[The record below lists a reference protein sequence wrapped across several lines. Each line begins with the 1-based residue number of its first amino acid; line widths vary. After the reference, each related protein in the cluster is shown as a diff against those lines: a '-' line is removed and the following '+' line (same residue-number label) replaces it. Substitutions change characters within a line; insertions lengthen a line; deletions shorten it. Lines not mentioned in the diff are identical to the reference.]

1 MGTFAK
7 VSKFNL
13 NVIIMLFSEFQSV
26 SPQEWLLQIEK
37 DLKGKPLEEILAKNY
52 ENIPIKPF
60 FTQKDINEPFSKALA
75 QSLLRDKTCT
85 LPVGAIGKAGEYMGD
100 WLNNGKNWDETAFEN
115 FLKSALQDDCITIH
129 AAFLHNAGA
138 NAIQEVATILAILHV
153 YLQKLQS
160 RNLDLEG
167 FVKKLRIVVAVGSNF
182 FMEIAK
188 LQVIPF
194 LANRLLV
201 QYLGRESKIY
211 PYLIGV
217 NACINKSARDA
228 YNNIIRSTL
237 EVMAARLA
245 RADEV
250 SAIPYDYFL
259 AGAENSESQY
269 IAACIDR
276 ILHYESKI
284 DFVKNAT
291 QGTYFIEYLAYEI
304 ARRSWELLQE
314 MEKAGGLLAYEQK
327 GLLSKQIQ
335 EIAKQR
341 IIDFQ
346 QKKSV
351 LIGVNKYPN
360 PKDEQLK
367 IEGKNLDSFF
377 EGRAIRE
384 FRLEEFL

>member
-1 MGTFAK
+1 
-7 VSKFNL
+7 
-13 NVIIMLFSEFQSV
+13 MLFPEFQSV
-26 SPQEWLLQIEK
+26 SPREWLSQIQK

-60 FTQKDINEPFSKALA
+60 YTQEDVNTQFSKALA
-75 QSLLRDKTCT
+75 QSLLRDKTFT
-85 LPVGAIGKAGEYMGD
+85 LSAGTMGKAGEYIGD
-100 WLNNGKNWDETAFEN
+100 WLNSGKNWDETAFEN

-160 RNLDLEG
+160 KNFDLEN
-167 FVKKLRIVVAVGSNF
+167 FVKKLQLVVAVGSNF

-245 RADEV
+245 GADEV

-259 AGAENSESQY
+259 GEAENRESEY
-269 IAACIDR
+269 IANCIDK
-276 ILHYESKI
+276 ILHHESKI
-284 DFVKNAT
+284 DFVKNAV
-291 QGTYFIEYLAYEI
+291 QGTYFVEYLAYEL
-304 ARRSWELLQE
+304 AQRSWNLLQE
-314 MEKAGGLLAYEQK
+314 IEKHGGLIAYENK
-327 GLLSKQIQ
+327 KLLSQQIQ
-335 EIAKQR
+335 AVAKQK

-360 PKDEQLK
+360 PQDEHLK
-367 IEGKNLDSFF
+367 IENKNFDSFF
-377 EGRAIRE
+377 QGRAIRE